1 MAFNS
6 SDIQRRFCVQ
16 SRSGFKTRLAF
27 FVCVVGVAISAPA
40 YSQGLNTAATNSTGL
55 NTAATNSTGLST
67 TGANTA
73 ALKSAVTNVAN
84 PDWLGLTL
92 WYKEPAAQWNHALP
106 VGNGRLGAMIFGGT
120 ATEHIQLNEE
130 TFWSGGPY
138 DPTNPGGAAAL
149 PEIQRLLFAGEV
161 DKAHDL
167 FGRTMMGIPYEQMKY
182 QSLGDLWLFFPG
194 HEEVTDYRRELNIDE
209 AISRVSYRVGGVG
222 YTREVF
228 STAVDQVIV
237 VRITADQPGAL
248 TFSAELHGARNQTHS
263 NYGTGYFWWEG
274 VPPDGLKIY
283 GKSDDYLGIEGKLRY
298 EARLIARSDGGEI
311 EVDYKTLHVRNAT
324 SATLIIAAATNFVNY
339 KDVSADQVARVD
351 EVLRKIEGRSY
362 EQMKADHMAEHR
374 SWFRRVSIEL
384 GNEHLTDIPTAERI
398 TRFADHPDPDLAAL
412 YYQFGRYLLI
422 ASSRPGTEAANL
434 QGIWNDMANP
444 WWDSKYTVNINLP
457 MNYWLAES
465 TNLSELTEP
474 LTRLI
479 REVSEAGASVA
490 REHWGAGGWVLH
502 QNTDL
507 WRATAPMDGPSWGAW
522 PVGGA
527 WLTTHLWEHYL
538 YTGDEE
544 YLREVYPLM
553 KGAVLFISD
562 ILVEHPETGWLVTAP
577 SNSPENFPDR
587 PGNVRFFDEVTG
599 SYLKARTM
607 AIGPTMDMEIIREV
621 FRNFAAAARHLGR
634 DEDIVEKISAQR
646 EQLAP
651 MQIGKHGQI
660 QEWIVDWDELEPE
673 HRHISHL
680 WGLYPGSQITPET
693 TPELAEAAALTIR
706 RRGTGGCGW
715 SYSHK
720 VGFWA
725 RLFEAEPALAEFRAL
740 LTESSLPNLFSLCGR
755 ALQVD
760 GNFGTTAA
768 ITEMLLQSH
777 GGELRLLPALPAEWS
792 TGSVKGLRARG
803 GFQVD
808 IDWSDGKL
816 VSASLRSDL
825 GKTCVIKTSRRV
837 RITSSGQDVAT
848 NAAGGDQLIFET
860 TPGAVYRIE
869 VLD

>member
-1 MAFNS
+1 VDRQFQSAALIREGVNS
-6 SDIQRRFCVQ
+6 SRGFFILVVGAAILSLIFVRDMYAQE
-16 SRSGFKTRLAF
+16 SGGADADWSRLA
-27 FVCVVGVAISAPA
+27 
-40 YSQGLNTAATNSTGL
+40 
-55 NTAATNSTGLST
+55 
-67 TGANTA
+67 
-73 ALKSAVTNVAN
+73 
-84 PDWLGLTL
+84 L
-92 WYKEPAAQWNHALP
+92 WYNQPAEQWNHALP
-106 VGNGRLGAMIFGGT
+106 VGNGRLGAMVFGNS
-120 ATEHIQLNEE
+120 ATERIQLNEE
-130 TFWSGGPY
+130 TFWAGGPY
-138 DPTNPGGAAAL
+138 DPTNPGGAEAL

-167 FGRTMMGIPYEQMKY
+167 FGRKMMGIPYEQMKY

-209 AISRVSYRVGGVG
+209 AISRVRYRVNGVG

-228 STAVDQVIV
+228 ATAVDQVIV
-237 VRITADQPGAL
+237 VRITTDQPGAL

-298 EARLIARSDGGEI
+298 EARLIATSEGGEVN
-311 EVDYKTLHVRNAT
+311 VDYKTLHVRGAT
-324 SATLIIAAATNFVNY
+324 SATLVIAAATNFVSY
-339 KDVSADQVARVD
+339 KDVSGDQVARVD
-351 EVLRKIEGRSY
+351 EALRDIEGRSY

-374 SWFRRVSIEL
+374 GWFRRVSIRL
-384 GNEHLTDIPTAERI
+384 GEEEPVDLPTDERI
-398 TRFADHPDPDLAAL
+398 KRFDDNPDPDLASL

-479 REVSEAGASVA
+479 SDLSESGKSVA
-490 REHWGAGGWVLH
+490 KEHWGADGWVVH
-502 QNTDL
+502 QNTDI
-507 WRATAPMDGPSWGAW
+507 WRAAAPMDGPSWGAW

-527 WLTTHLWEHYL
+527 WLSTHLWEHYL
-538 YTGDEE
+538 YTGDED
-544 YLREVYPLM
+544 YLREVYPVL
-553 KGAVLFISD
+553 KGATLFISD
-562 ILVEHPETGWLVTAP
+562 ILVEHPDTGWLVTAP
-577 SNSPENFPDR
+577 SNSPENFPAR
-587 PGNVRFFDEVTG
+587 PGNGRFFDEVTG
-599 SYLKARTM
+599 AYLKARTM

-621 FRNFAAAARHLGR
+621 FQNYVRAAEFLGL
-634 DEDIVEKISAQR
+634 DKDLVDTVSDQR
-646 EQLAP
+646 KRLAP
-651 MQIGKHGQI
+651 KQIGRNGQL
-660 QEWIVDWDELEPE
+660 QEWIVDWDEIEPE

-680 WGLYPGSQITPET
+680 WGLYPGSQISPET
-693 TPELAEAAALTIR
+693 TPAMAQAAALTIR

-725 RLFEAEPALAEFRAL
+725 RLHQAEPAFAEFRAL

-768 ITEMLLQSH
+768 ITEMLIQSQ
-777 GGELRLLPALPAEWS
+777 GGSLRFLPALPTEWS
-792 TGSVKGLRARG
+792 TGSVTGLRARG
-803 GFQVD
+803 GFEVD
-808 IDWSDGKL
+808 LSWSDGRL
-816 VSASLRSDL
+816 DSAVLRSDL
-825 GKTCVIKTSRRV
+825 GRRCLIATDE
-837 RITSSGQDVAT
+837 RIQVTSSGKEVNIDVSE
-848 NAAGGDQLIFET
+848 NGQISFET
-860 TPGAVYRIE
+860 TPGAVYILS
-869 VLD
+869 VLE

>member
-1 MAFNS
+1 ME
-6 SDIQRRFCVQ
+6 RGL
-16 SRSGFKTRLAF
+16 RSGLTLLIF
-27 FVCVVGVAISAPA
+27 VVGAIMPAPA
-40 YSQGLNTAATNSTGL
+40 NSQDTNSQD
-55 NTAATNSTGLST
+55 A
-67 TGANTA
+67 
-73 ALKSAVTNVAN
+73 
-84 PDWLGLTL
+84 DWSDLTL
-92 WYKEPAAQWNHALP
+92 WYRQPAAQWNHALP
-106 VGNGRLGAMIFGGT
+106 VGNGRLGAMVFGET
-120 ATEHIQLNEE
+120 AVERIQLNEE
-130 TFWSGGPY
+130 TFWAGGPY
-138 DPTNPGGAAAL
+138 DPTNPGGAEAL
-149 PEIQRLLFAGEV
+149 PEIQRLLFAGDVE
-161 DKAHDL
+161 KAHDL

-274 VPPDGLKIY
+274 VPPNGLRIY
-283 GKSDDYLGIEGKLRY
+283 GKSDDYLGVEGKLRY
-298 EARLIARSDGGEI
+298 EARLIAKSDGGEV
-311 EVDYKTLHVRNAT
+311 EVDYKTLHVRDAT
-324 SATLIIAAATNFVNY
+324 TATFVIAAATNFVNY
-339 KDVSADQVARVD
+339 RDVSANQEARVD
-351 EVLRKIEGRSY
+351 EVLQEVADRSY
-362 EQMKADHMAEHR
+362 EQLKADHIAEHR
-374 SWFRRVSIEL
+374 SWFRRVSMQIGSESL
-384 GNEHLTDIPTAERI
+384 ADIPTDERI
-398 TRFADHPDPDLAAL
+398 TRFADNPDPDLAAL

-465 TNLSELTEP
+465 ANLSELTGP

-490 REHWGAGGWVLH
+490 KEHWGARGWVLH
-502 QNTDL
+502 QNTDI

-538 YTGDEE
+538 FTEDED
-544 YLREVYPLM
+544 YLREVYPVM
-553 KGAVLFISD
+553 KGSVLFLSD
-562 ILVEHPETGWLVTAP
+562 ILVEHPDSGWLVTAP
-577 SNSPENFPDR
+577 SNSPENFPAR
-587 PGNVRFFDEVTG
+587 PGNGRFFDEVTG

-607 AIGPTMDMEIIREV
+607 AIGPTMDMEIIRAV
-621 FRNFAAAARHLGR
+621 FQNFSLAATYLGL
-634 DEDIVEKISAQR
+634 DADLVEKVTSQR
-646 EQLAP
+646 KQLAP
-651 MQIGKHGQI
+651 IQIGKHGQI
-660 QEWIVDWDELEPE
+660 QEWIVDWDEIEPE

-680 WGLYPGSQITPET
+680 WGLYPGSEISPEETPRQ
-693 TPELAEAAALTIR
+693 AKAAALTIR

-720 VGFWA
+720 IGFWA
-725 RLFEAEPALAEFRAL
+725 RLYEAEPALAEFRAL
-740 LTESSLPNLFSLCGR
+740 LTESSLPNMFSLCGR

-760 GNFGTTAA
+760 GNFGTTAS
-768 ITEMLLQSH
+768 ITEMLLQSQR
-777 GGELRLLPALPAEWS
+777 GELRFLPALPAEWS
-792 TGSVKGLRARG
+792 TGSVRGLRARG

-808 IDWSDGKL
+808 LDWSDGAL
-816 VSASLRSDL
+816 ESAVVRSDL
-825 GKTCVIKTSRRV
+825 GNTCIIKTDKRV
-837 RITSSGQDVAT
+837 RITSSGQVVAM
-848 NAAGGDQLIFET
+848 DFPDRDHIIFET

-869 VLD
+869 FLE